1 MPFFVFQVLHVGL
14 SFECSRFCFVLLFL
28 HCVLLRSK
36 CGFDAKHALYFI
48 KLYFAMYC
56 DCQIVSKGALF
67 CQNLKMELV
76 LLSYNHLNSHVF
88 LLVKAVMSLL
98 CSLITFVLPKP

>member
-1 MPFFVFQVLHVGL
+1 
-14 SFECSRFCFVLLFL
+14 
-28 HCVLLRSK
+28 
-36 CGFDAKHALYFI
+36 
-48 KLYFAMYC
+48 MYC